1 MASSSSHR
9 AGSSSSPLPGSH
21 HGPYDENHL
30 IAKSSSSL
38 SVDSER
44 KWDDE
49 RAYHGREKEDAIELE
64 ALHRQR
70 DDDDDDDDDD
80 GTHDSANS
88 LSGPKAFYTAKQEK
102 AVVNKFDRH
111 LVIFIALMYM
121 LAFLDRSNIGN
132 ARIAGMDVD
141 LQTSPPRDDWYT
153 WAIQA
158 FYVSYIG
165 FEWMS
170 LLWHVIPPHVYAS
183 MLVLSWGVV
192 ASLQAVAPSYPFLVV
207 LRALLGIGEAGFTGI
222 PLYLCMFFKRDELAF
237 RTAIFVSAAPLA
249 TSFASTLAWLIL
261 QLGEASP
268 ITPWR
273 LLFLVEGFPS
283 IIVAVIAWRI
293 VPDSPHTASY
303 LTSREKRIARLRLQK
318 QHQSQPSTT
327 TGHGLNIREVLAVC
341 TDPIAI
347 IPSLMLFLTNMA
359 YSSLPVFLP
368 TILEES
374 MGHDRLRAQAL
385 SAPPYLVSF
394 FCVLATAKIS
404 DSMRSRSAF
413 LVPFALTSALGYATL
428 ALSEHVLRLQ
438 PASAMRYLA
447 VYPAAVGFFC
457 VVVLTVVWN
466 VNNQPS
472 RSRRG
477 AGFALMQTVGQCGP
491 LLGAR
496 LYPRSQSPFYTQGMA
511 VCATA
516 MLGVAGL
523 ALVLR
528 WVLVRRNRA
537 LDERRAS
544 GRGYR
549 DHSGRGGEIPGADA
563 GFRFMI

>member
-1 MASSSSHR
+1 MASSSHR
-9 AGSSSSPLPGSH
+9 SH
-21 HGPYDENHL
+21 HSHHKAYDNRRL

-38 SVDSER
+38 SVDSEET
-44 KWDDE
+44 WDDE
-49 RAYHGREKEDAIELE
+49 EGVYHGREKDDAIELE
-64 ALHRQR
+64 ALNRQR
-70 DDDDDDDDDD
+70 DDENNEDDDDDDDDED
-80 GTHDSANS
+80 GGGTRDSTSS
-88 LSGPKAFYTAKQEK
+88 LRSPKILYTANEEK
-102 AVVNKFDRH
+102 VIVRKFDRN
-111 LVIFIALMYM
+111 LVVFIALMYM

-141 LQTSPPRDDWYT
+141 LQTSPPRDYWYT

-158 FYVSYIG
+158 FYVTYIG

-183 MLVLSWGVV
+183 LLVLSWGVV
-192 ASLQAVAPSYPFLVV
+192 ASLQAVAPSYPFLIS
-207 LRALLGIGEAGFTGI
+207 LRALLGMGEAGFTGI

-261 QLGEASP
+261 KLGEAGP

-273 LLFLVEGFPS
+273 LLFLAEGFPS
-283 IIVAVIAWRI
+283 AIVAVIAWRI

-303 LTSREKRIARLRLQK
+303 LTSREKKIARLRLPN
-318 QHQSQPSTT
+318 QHQSPTRTT
-327 TGHGLNIREVLAVC
+327 NTGHGVNLREALAVC
-341 TDPIAI
+341 IDPIAI
-347 IPSLMLFLTNMA
+347 IPALMLFLTNMA

-374 MGHDRLRAQAL
+374 MGHDRLGAQAL

-394 FCVLATAKIS
+394 FFVLATAKLS
-404 DSMRSRSAF
+404 DSVRSRSAF
-413 LVPFALTSALGYATL
+413 LVPFALTSALGYTTL
-428 ALSEHVLRLQ
+428 AVSEHLLRLE
-438 PASAMRYLA
+438 PASALRYLA

-477 AGFALMQTVGQCGP
+477 AVFAMMQTVGQCGP

-511 VCATA
+511 VCAAA

-537 LDERRAS
+537 LDARRAS
-544 GRGYR
+544 SYGGRG
-549 DHSGRGGEIPGADA
+549 SRGGDVPGADA
-563 GFRFMI
+563 GFRYMI

>member
-1 MASSSSHR
+1 MASSSHR
-9 AGSSSSPLPGSH
+9 AESSPSSLRDGHNRPYDRHHLIANSSSSIS
-21 HGPYDENHL
+21 
-30 IAKSSSSL
+30 I
-38 SVDSER
+38 DSEE
-44 KWDDE
+44 KWDDDGV
-49 RAYHGREKEDAIELE
+49 YHGREKDDAIELE
-64 ALHRQR
+64 ALNRR
-70 DDDDDDDDDD
+70 RDDENDDDDND
-80 GTHDSANS
+80 GAHDCTSS
-88 LSGPKAFYTAKQEK
+88 LSSPKALYTVHEEK
-102 AVVNKFDRH
+102 AIVRKFDRH
-111 LVIFIALMYM
+111 LVLLIALMYL

-141 LQTSPPRDDWYT
+141 LQTSPPREDWYT

-170 LLWHVIPPHVYAS
+170 LLWHVIPPHIYAS

-192 ASLQAVAPSYPFLVV
+192 ASLQAVAPSYPFLIV
-207 LRALLGIGEAGFTGI
+207 LRALLGAGEAGFTGI

-261 QLGEASP
+261 KVGEASP

-283 IIVAVIAWRI
+283 VIVAVIAWRI

-303 LTSREKRIARLRLQK
+303 LTSHEKRIARLRLTT
-318 QHQSQPSTT
+318 QHQSHSSTV
-327 TGHGLNIREVLAVC
+327 TGHWLKIREVLAVC

-347 IPSLMLFLTNMA
+347 IPAIMFFLTNMA

-394 FCVLATAKIS
+394 FFVLATAKLS

-413 LVPFALTSALGYATL
+413 LVPFALASALGYATL
-428 ALSEHVLRLQ
+428 ALSEHVLRLE
-438 PASAMRYLA
+438 PASALRYLA
-447 VYPAAVGFFC
+447 VYPAAAGFFC
-457 VVVLTVVWN
+457 VAVLIVVWN

-477 AGFALMQTVGQCGP
+477 AGFAMMQIVGQCGP

-516 MLGVAGL
+516 MLGVAAL
-523 ALVLR
+523 ALLQR

-537 LDERRAS
+537 LDAR
-544 GRGYR
+544 RGYR
-549 DHSGRGGEIPGADA
+549 DHGGRGGDVPGADA
-563 GFRFMI
+563 GFRFMV